1 MKVFGIVSGIVGS
14 ILFVGWFASIIYMG
28 ATGAT
33 LRPAY
38 SVTHE
43 ECQQMSEAL
52 SMMTA
57 SEAHN
62 TLIAKV
68 RDMGCH
74 EQHYPIGVLVK

>member
-1 MKVFGIVSGIVGS
+1 MKAFAIVSAVLALIVYTVVISANFGTVNS
-14 ILFVGWFASIIYMG
+14 I
-28 ATGAT
+28 
-33 LRPAY
+33 
-38 SVTHE
+38 THE
-43 ECQQMSEAL
+43 ECQEMSEAL

-68 RDMGCH
+68 RDMGCN